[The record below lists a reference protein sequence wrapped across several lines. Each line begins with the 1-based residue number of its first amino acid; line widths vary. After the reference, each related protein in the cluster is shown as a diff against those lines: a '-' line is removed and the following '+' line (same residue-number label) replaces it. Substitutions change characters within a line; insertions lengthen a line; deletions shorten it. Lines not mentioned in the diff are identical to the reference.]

1 MNNFALEIWDDES
14 KLVTFYTVRNHSA
27 KENETDKFID
37 KFIDDV
43 ENKTFLQEI
52 FNIVSEEIGDKHGA
66 RQYFFTRHERNVTAL
81 PPIKVTINE
90 ITINW
95 YNNPLRLY
103 CLRLSNNI
111 VILFNGD
118 LKTAQTAQDG
128 KTSMTFYEANSYAHI
143 IDEARNDGTITI
155 KGRNIVSFD
164 NEIDNIEL

>member
-14 KLVTFYTVRNHSA
+14 EKVTFYTVRNHNA

-37 KFIDDV
+37 KFINDDK
-43 ENKTFLQEI
+43 NKEYLQEI
-52 FNIVSEEIGDKHGA
+52 ITLLLEEIGDKYGA
-66 RQYFFTRHERNVTAL
+66 KHYFFKRHEKNVTAL
-81 PPIKVTINE
+81 PPSNVRLEE
-90 ITINW
+90 ITI
-95 YNNPLRLY
+95 YFYDNPLRLY
-103 CLRLSNNI
+103 CLRLNDEL

-143 IDEARNDGTITI
+143 IDEARNDKTIKI

-164 NEIDNIEL
+164 NESDNIEL